1 MEDKS
6 KVNYKDNS
14 SCNNKCFL
22 YFFLSTLFVAI
33 LVGVGIFLLQESR
46 RSEREKELLNEI
58 TVLQNQIDLSVAEQ
72 EDRNTDVTSSLS
84 PEEAQMQ
91 IESKANQ
98 VISMLKEKD
107 FASLAN
113 MAHPKLGVRFSPYEN
128 VKADEVSGD
137 VTINSKDLGL
147 ISFEKGE
154 FVWGAYD
161 GSGEEIKLS
170 LDDYYQE
177 FIYDHDYANAPEIS
191 YNESVGKGNLIDNV
205 DEVYPNAITVEYHFP
220 GFDEKLGGMDWAS
233 LVLVFQDWHL
243 VGIVHKGWT
252 I

>member
-6 KVNYKDNS
+6 KVNSKNNS

-22 YFFLSTLFVAI
+22 YIFLSSLFVAI
-33 LVGVGIFLLQESR
+33 LVGVGVFLLQESR
-46 RSEREKELLNEI
+46 TSEREKELLNEI

-72 EDRNTDVTSSLS
+72 NDRNTNVTSSLS

-107 FASLAN
+107 FSSLMN
-113 MAHPKLGVRFSPYEN
+113 LVHPTLGVRFSPYEN
-128 VKADEVSGD
+128 VKSDEVSGD
-137 VTINSKDLGL
+137 VIINSKGLGL
-147 ISFEKGE
+147 IALEKGE
-154 FVWGAYD
+154 FVWGAYV
-161 GSGEEIKLS
+161 GSGEEIKMNF
-170 LDDYYQE
+170 DDYYNE
-177 FIYDHDYANAPEIS
+177 FVYDHDYANAPEIS
-191 YNESVGKGNLIDNV
+191 YNESIGKGNLIDNV
-205 DEVYPNAITVEYHFP
+205 SEVYPNSITVEYHFP
-220 GFDEKLGGMDWAS
+220 GFDEKLGGMDWSS